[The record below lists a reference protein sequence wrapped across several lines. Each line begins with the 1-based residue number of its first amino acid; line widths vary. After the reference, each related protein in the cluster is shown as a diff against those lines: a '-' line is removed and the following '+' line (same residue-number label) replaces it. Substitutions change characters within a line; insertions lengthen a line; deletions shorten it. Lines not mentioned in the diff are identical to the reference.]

1 MSKRTIGVF
10 IPYVIAA
17 ACSAIYCVGYSF
29 YRKSPSAAFDSSA
42 AFIFAFLCLP
52 TLRLFL
58 GVVLGRILG
67 QKMAIQDSLASSAIP
82 LLTYFGILLLTCAL
96 RILPYSPAFDV
107 VEQMLRQCSNW
118 LPPVVGIIVGMQQ
131 TAATKG
137 DSHEN

>member
-1 MSKRTIGVF
+1 MSKRTISVF

-29 YRKSPSAAFDSSA
+29 YRKSPPAVFDSNA
-42 AFIFAFLCLP
+42 AFIFVFLCMP

-58 GVVLGRILG
+58 GVALGRILG
-67 QKMAIQDSLASSAIP
+67 KKMTIQDSLASSAIP
-82 LLTYFGILLLTCAL
+82 LLTYFGILLLPCAL
-96 RILPYSPAFDV
+96 RILPYSPTFNVA
-107 VEQMLRQCSNW
+107 EQMLRQCSNW

-137 DSHEN
+137 DPH